1 MTVPAQVKETIAW
14 TALGLVLEVCCPI
27 EDSFAVTVRRTDSA
41 GVLWDGDVIALGR
54 TLDDLPNEAFT
65 VEVLARI
72 VRDQSERLGRLVYAQ
87 DELRAALR
95 EISAA
100 VPEPYRM

>member
-1 MTVPAQVKETIAW
+1 MSVPVQMKEMIAW
-14 TALGLVLEVCCPI
+14 SALGLVLEVGCPM
-27 EDSFAVTVRRTDSA
+27 EDSFSVIVRRTDSE
-41 GVLWDGDVIALGR
+41 GILWDGDVIALGR

-87 DELRAALR
+87 DELRATLC

-100 VPEPYRM
+100 VPEPYRV